1 MPPRDKPHPQR
12 PRMLSCHSRW
22 SSRLPQGSNEHGNTC
37 FPHTISNLLRCIQ
50 TKNCT
55 LLAAC
60 CILNVRY
67 LSRKNKH
74 ACPLKHQRLI
84 LVAHA
89 WCMLWELVSS
99 ENHHTSKGRL
109 ATWQAP
115 ARPCNRKRPGARPCL
130 SETRCFHTCV
140 NLIPR
145 ESREH
150 DTLRFHGCSNR
161 HVAY

>member
-1 MPPRDKPHPQR
+1 MTALACRAALKQMPPRDKPHPQR

-74 ACPLKHQRLI
+74 ACPLKH
-84 LVAHA
+84 
-89 WCMLWELVSS
+89 
-99 ENHHTSKGRL
+99 L
-109 ATWQAP
+109 ATWQEL

-130 SETRCFHTCV
+130 SETRCFQTCV